1 MTLSLYQFLCI
12 LFLLLLVFRLNVST
26 AVEDEFRS
34 LLEFKKGI
42 KNDPLG
48 KIFST
53 WTQTGISDPSTTC
66 PSSFHGVVCD
76 ANSGS
81 VVAIELDG
89 LGLVGDLKFST
100 LNGLKQL
107 QKLSLSGNSLT
118 GRVVPAL
125 GSMFTLQYL
134 DLSGN
139 QFYGPIPARINDL
152 WALNHLNLSNNN
164 FTGGYP
170 NGSSKLEQLSVL
182 DLHNNGI
189 WGDIGELF
197 SELKHVHHLD
207 LSNNLFFGSIPV
219 NPDNVSL
226 VFTIQVMNLSH
237 NNLGGGFFPR
247 KLLETFWN
255 LQVLDLGNN
264 ALIGELPSF
273 GGLQNLRV
281 LRLGNNQLYGSIP
294 EELLQGMVPLA
305 ELDLSGNG
313 FSGSI
318 PKVNST
324 TLSVLNISSNHLVGS
339 LPSLKGTC
347 SVVDLSRNMLDDN
360 ILVIGSWEANL
371 EIIDLSSNRLI
382 GNIPNMTSQFFQQ
395 LTSVNFG
402 NNSIE
407 GTLPSALAASPR
419 LVKLDLSA
427 NKIGGPIPS
436 TFFTSTT
443 LMNLNISGNQLSGS
457 IPLEGSHASEL
468 LVQPPYPALESL
480 DLSENTLTG
489 NLSSAIGSLGRLQ
502 VLNLANNQLSG
513 VLPTEL
519 GELRSLEFL
528 DISNNHFNGSI
539 PENLSSS
546 LRVLNVSNNE
556 LSGAIPDNLR
566 NFNGSSFLPG
576 NSNLKVPSNWLHD
589 NHGVSDQ
596 NSQHRHSSKS
606 SIRVAIIIAS
616 VGAAL
621 MIAVVLLAYHRE
633 RFQDFRLP
641 SGFNGQSAGR
651 DVKLGK
657 FSRPAIFKFHGSS
670 APPPTSLSFSNDHL
684 LTANS
689 RSLSG
694 QIESGAEIVEHVGVT
709 AVSAS
714 GRRSTPG
721 SPVASSPRF
730 IDTIEQ
736 PVTLDVYSPDRLAGE
751 LFFLDGSLSFT
762 AEELSRAP
770 AEVLGRSSHGT
781 LYKATLNSG
790 HVLTVKWLRVGLVKN
805 KKEFA
810 KEVKKVGSI
819 RHPNA
824 VSLRAY
830 YWGPREQ
837 ERLILAD
844 YIPGDSL
851 SLHLYDT
858 DEIFTLD
865 PWSLMNAVV
874 ESLCFI
880 FEPLRELQKE
890 TTPRRYSPLSFNQ
903 RLKVAVEVTR
913 GLAYLHE
920 RGLPHGNLKPTN
932 IILVGA
938 EHSARLTD
946 YGLHRLMTPAG
957 IAEQILNLGAL
968 GYRAPELATAT
979 KPIPSF
985 KADVYALGVILMELL
1000 TRRSAGDI
1008 ISGQSGAV
1016 DLTDW
1021 VRLCDQEG
1029 RGMDCIDRD
1038 IAGGEE
1044 HCKAMDDVLAVSLR
1058 CILPVN
1064 ERPNIR
1070 QVVEDLCSI
1079 SV

>member
-1 MTLSLYQFLCI
+1 MTLSQSLSI
-12 LFLLLLVFRLNVST
+12 LLLVLVYRLNGSS
-26 AVEDEFRS
+26 AAEDEVRS

-48 KIFST
+48 RIFSS
-53 WTQTGISDPSTTC
+53 WSQTGLSDPSTC
-66 PSSFHGVVCD
+66 PKSFHGVVCD
-76 ANSGS
+76 TNSDS
-81 VVAIELDG
+81 IVTIALDG

-100 LNGLKQL
+100 LSGLKQL
-107 QKLSLSGNSLT
+107 RVLSLSGNSFT
-118 GRVVPAL
+118 GRIVPAL
-125 GSMFTLQYL
+125 GSMSTLQHL

-139 QFYGPIPARINDL
+139 QFYGPIPARINEL
-152 WALNHLNLSNNN
+152 WGLNYLNLSNNN

-170 NGSSKLEQLSVL
+170 SGISNLQQLRVL
-182 DLHNNGI
+182 DLHNNRL
-189 WGDIGELF
+189 WGDTGELF
-197 SELKHVHHLD
+197 LELKYIEHLD
-207 LSNNLFFGSIPV
+207 LSNNSFFGSLPM
-219 NPDNVSL
+219 NPDSVSL
-226 VFTIQVMNLSH
+226 ASTIQVINLSH
-237 NNLGGGFFPR
+237 NNLTGGFFPG
-247 KLLETFWN
+247 KLLQTFGN
-255 LQVLDLGNN
+255 LRVLDLGNN

-273 GGLQNLRV
+273 ELLFNLRV
-281 LRLGNNQLYGSIP
+281 LRLGNNQFYGLIP
-294 EELLQGMVPLA
+294 EELLQGMGPLE

-324 TLSVLNISSNHLVGS
+324 SLSVLNISSNQLDS
-339 LPSLKGTC
+339 LPSSIGNC
-347 SVVDLSRNMLDDN
+347 AVVDLSRNMLYGN
-360 ILVIGSWEANL
+360 ISAIESWEANL
-371 EIIDLSSNRLI
+371 EILDLSSNRLT
-382 GNIPNMTSQFFQQ
+382 GNIPTMTSQFQR
-395 LTSVNFG
+395 LTSLNFG
-402 NNSIE
+402 NNFLE
-407 GTLPSALAASPR
+407 GTLPSGLGTFPR
-419 LVKLDLSA
+419 LVKLDLST
-427 NKIGGPIPS
+427 NKLGGPIPS

-443 LMNLNISGNQLSGS
+443 LMNVNMSGNQLSGS
-457 IPLEGSHASEL
+457 IPLEVSHASEL

-480 DLSENTLTG
+480 DLSENTLSG
-489 NLSSAIGSLGRLQ
+489 NLSSAIGNLGRLQ
-502 VLNLANNQLSG
+502 VLNLAKNQLSG
-513 VLPTEL
+513 MLPTEL
-519 GELRSLEFL
+519 AKLKSLVFL
-528 DISNNHFNGSI
+528 DISYNNFNGSI
-539 PENLSSS
+539 PENLSLN
-546 LRVLNVSNNE
+546 LRAFNVSYNE
-556 LSGAIPDNLR
+556 LSGQVPDNLR
-566 NFNGSSFLPG
+566 NFSNSSFLPG
-576 NSNLKVPSNWLHD
+576 NSNLILPSNWSHD
-589 NHGVSDQ
+589 NNVDSGQ
-596 NSQHRHSSKS
+596 NSGHHHSSKS
-606 SIRVAIIIAS
+606 SIRVAIIVAS

-621 MIAVVLLAYHRE
+621 MIAVVVFAYHRE

-641 SGFNGQSAGR
+641 SGFNSQSAGR

-670 APPPTSLSFSNDHL
+670 EPPPTSLSFSNDHL

-694 QIESGAEIVEHVGVT
+694 QIESGTEIGEHVFPEGVT
-709 AVSAS
+709 AVSVATHLGYVGNHPATS
-714 GRRSTPG
+714 GRRSSPG
-721 SPVASSPRF
+721 SPIASSPRF

-751 LFFLDGSLSFT
+751 LFFLDSSLAFT

-790 HVLTVKWLRVGLVKN
+790 HILTVKWLRVGLVKN

-810 KEVKKVGSI
+810 KEVKKIGSI

-824 VSLRAY
+824 VPLRAY

-851 SLHLYDT
+851 ALHLY
-858 DEIFTLD
+858 
-865 PWSLMNAVV
+865 
-874 ESLCFI
+874 
-880 FEPLRELQKE
+880 E

-903 RLKVAVEVTR
+903 RLKVAVEVAR
-913 GLAYLHE
+913 GLAFLHE

-938 EHSARLTD
+938 DYSACLTD
-946 YGLHRLMTPAG
+946 YGLHRLMTPVG

-1044 HCKAMDDVLAVSLR
+1044 HCKAMDDLLAVSLR

-1070 QVVEDLCSI
+1070 LVVEDLGSI

>member
-1 MTLSLYQFLCI
+1 MTLSQSLS
-12 LFLLLLVFRLNVST
+12 LLLLVLVFRLNGSS
-26 AVEDEFRS
+26 AAEDEVRS

-48 KIFST
+48 KIFSS
-53 WTQTGISDPSTTC
+53 WSQTGLSDPSAC
-66 PSSFHGVVCD
+66 PKSFHGVVCD
-76 ANSGS
+76 ENSDS
-81 VVAIELDG
+81 VFSISLDG

-100 LNGLKQL
+100 LSGLKQL
-107 QKLSLSGNSLT
+107 KILSLSGNSFT

-125 GSMFTLQYL
+125 GSMLTLQRL

-139 QFYGPIPARINDL
+139 QFYGPIPARINELWDL
-152 WALNHLNLSNNN
+152 NYLNLSNNN
-164 FTGGYP
+164 FTFGYP
-170 NGSSKLEQLSVL
+170 SGISNLQQLRVL
-182 DLHNNGI
+182 DLHNNGL

-197 SELKHVHHLD
+197 LELKRIEHLD
-207 LSNNLFFGSIPV
+207 LSSNSFFGSLPTS
-219 NPDNVSL
+219 PENVSL
-226 VFTIQVMNLSH
+226 ASTIHVMNLSH
-237 NNLGGGFFPR
+237 NNLGGGFFPG
-247 KLLETFWN
+247 KLLEAFEN
-255 LQVLDLGNN
+255 LMVLDLGNN
-264 ALIGELPSF
+264 AIMGQLPSTGF
-273 GGLQNLRV
+273 MHNLRV
-281 LRLGNNQLYGSIP
+281 LRLGNNQLYGLIP
-294 EELLQGMVPLA
+294 DELLQGTGPLV

-318 PKVNST
+318 PIVNST
-324 TLSVLNISSNHLVGS
+324 KLRVLNISSNHLLGS
-339 LPSLKGTC
+339 LPSSIGSC
-347 SVVDLSRNMLDDN
+347 AVVDLSRNMLVDG
-360 ILVIGSWEANL
+360 ISAIESWEANL
-371 EIIDLSSNRLI
+371 EIIDLSSNRLT
-382 GNIPNMTSQFFQQ
+382 GNIPNMTSQFQL
-395 LTSVNFG
+395 LTSLNFG
-402 NNSIE
+402 NNSLE
-407 GTLPSALAASPR
+407 GTLPSSLGTLPR
-419 LVKLDLSA
+419 LVKLDLST
-427 NKIGGPIPS
+427 NKLGGLIPS

-468 LVQPPYPALESL
+468 LVQSPYPTLESL

-489 NLSSAIGSLGRLQ
+489 NLSSAIGNLRRLQ
-502 VLNLANNQLSG
+502 VLNLAKNQLSG
-513 VLPTEL
+513 MLPTEL
-519 GELRSLEFL
+519 GDLRSLEFL
-528 DISNNHFNGSI
+528 DISSNNFSGVI
-539 PENLSSS
+539 PENLSSN
-546 LRVLNVSNNE
+546 LRVFNVSNNE

-566 NFNGSSFLPG
+566 NFNESSFRPG
-576 NSNLKVPSNWLHD
+576 NSNLAIPSNWLHD
-589 NHGVSDQ
+589 NHGNPDQ
-596 NSQHRHSSKS
+596 NSQHHHNSKS
-606 SIRVAIIIAS
+606 SIRVAIILAS

-621 MIAVVLLAYHRE
+621 MIGVVLLAYHRQ
-633 RFQDFRLP
+633 RFQDFHLP
-641 SGFNGQSAGR
+641 SGFNSQSSGR
-651 DVKLGK
+651 DVKLGR
-657 FSRPAIFKFHGSS
+657 FSRPGIFKFHGSS
-670 APPPTSLSFSNDHL
+670 EPPPTSLSFSNDHL
-684 LTANS
+684 LTVNS

-694 QIESGAEIVEHVGVT
+694 QIESGTEIVEHVFPEGVT

-714 GRRSTPG
+714 THLGTVGNNPATSGRRS
-721 SPVASSPRF
+721 SPDSPIAHSPRF
-730 IDTIEQ
+730 IDTVEQ
-736 PVTLDVYSPDRLAGE
+736 PVTLDVCSPDRLAGE

-790 HVLTVKWLRVGLVKN
+790 YVLTVKWLRVGLVKI
-805 KKEFA
+805 KKAFA
-810 KEVKKVGSI
+810 KEVKKIGSI
-819 RHPNA
+819 KHPNA
-824 VSLRAY
+824 VPLRAY

-851 SLHLYDT
+851 ALHLY
-858 DEIFTLD
+858 
-865 PWSLMNAVV
+865 
-874 ESLCFI
+874 
-880 FEPLRELQKE
+880 E

-903 RLKVAVEVTR
+903 RLKVAIEVAQ

-920 RGLPHGNLKPTN
+920 RGLPHGDLKPTN

-938 EHSARLTD
+938 DYSVRLTD

-957 IAEQILNLGAL
+957 IVEQILNLGAL

-1008 ISGQSGAV
+1008 ISWHSAAV
-1016 DLTDW
+1016 DLIDW

-1044 HCKAMDDVLAVSLR
+1044 HCKAMDDLLAVSLR
-1058 CILPVN
+1058 CILPIN

-1070 QVVEDLCSI
+1070 QVVEDLGSI

>member
-1 MTLSLYQFLCI
+1 MTLSQSLS
-12 LFLLLLVFRLNVST
+12 LLLLVLVFRFNGSS
-26 AVEDEFRS
+26 AAEDEVRS

-48 KIFST
+48 KIFSS
-53 WTQTGISDPSTTC
+53 WSQTGLSNPSAC
-66 PSSFHGVVCD
+66 PKPFHGVVCD
-76 ANSGS
+76 EKSDS
-81 VVAIELDG
+81 VFSISLDG

-100 LNGLKQL
+100 LSGLKQL
-107 QKLSLSGNSLT
+107 KILSLSGNSFT

-125 GSMFTLQYL
+125 GSMLTLQHL

-139 QFYGPIPARINDL
+139 QFYGPIPARINEL
-152 WALNHLNLSNNN
+152 WGLNYLNLSNNN
-164 FTGGYP
+164 FTFGYP
-170 NGSSKLEQLSVL
+170 SGISNLQQLRVL
-182 DLHNNGI
+182 DLHNNGL

-197 SELKHVHHLD
+197 LELKRIEHLD
-207 LSNNLFFGSIPV
+207 LSNNSFFGSLPTS
-219 NPDNVSL
+219 PENVSL
-226 VFTIQVMNLSH
+226 SSTIQVMNLSH
-237 NNLGGGFFPR
+237 NNLGGGFFPG
-247 KLLETFWN
+247 KLLEAFEN
-255 LQVLDLGNN
+255 LMVLDLGNN
-264 ALIGELPSF
+264 AIMGQLPSTGF
-273 GGLQNLRV
+273 MHNLRV
-281 LRLGNNQLYGSIP
+281 LRLGNNQLYGLIP
-294 EELLQGMVPLA
+294 DELLQGTGPLE

-318 PKVNST
+318 LIVNST
-324 TLSVLNISSNHLVGS
+324 KLRVLNISSNHLLGS
-339 LPSLKGTC
+339 LPSSIGNC
-347 SVVDLSRNMLDDN
+347 AVVDLSRNMLVDG
-360 ILVIGSWEANL
+360 ISAIESWEANL
-371 EIIDLSSNRLI
+371 EIIDLSSNRLT
-382 GNIPNMTSQFFQQ
+382 GNIPNITSQFQL
-395 LTSVNFG
+395 LTSLNFG
-402 NNSIE
+402 NNSLE
-407 GTLPSALAASPR
+407 GTLPSALSTLPR
-419 LVKLDLSA
+419 LVKLDLST
-427 NKIGGPIPS
+427 NKLGGPIPS

-468 LVQPPYPALESL
+468 LVQSPYPALESL
-480 DLSENTLTG
+480 DLSENTFTG
-489 NLSSAIGSLGRLQ
+489 NLSSAIGNLWRLQ
-502 VLNLANNQLSG
+502 VLNLAKNQLSG
-513 VLPTEL
+513 MLPTEL
-519 GELRSLEFL
+519 GDLRSLEFL
-528 DISNNHFNGSI
+528 DISNNNFSGMI
-539 PENLSSS
+539 PENLSSN
-546 LRVLNVSNNE
+546 LRVFNVSNNE

-566 NFNGSSFLPG
+566 NFNESSFRPG
-576 NSNLKVPSNWLHD
+576 NSNLEIPSNWLHD
-589 NHGVSDQ
+589 NHGDPDQ
-596 NSQHRHSSKS
+596 NSQHHHNSKS
-606 SIRVAIIIAS
+606 SIRVAIILAS

-621 MIAVVLLAYHRE
+621 MIGVVLLAYHRQ
-633 RFQDFRLP
+633 RFQDFHLP
-641 SGFNGQSAGR
+641 SGFNSQSAGR
-651 DVKLGK
+651 DVKLGR
-657 FSRPAIFKFHGSS
+657 FSRPGIFKFHGSS
-670 APPPTSLSFSNDHL
+670 EPPPISLSFSNDHL
-684 LTANS
+684 LTVNS

-694 QIESGAEIVEHVGVT
+694 QIESGTEIVEHVFPEGVT

-714 GRRSTPG
+714 THLDTVGNNPATSGRGSSPG
-721 SPVASSPRF
+721 SPIASSPRF
-730 IDTIEQ
+730 VDTVEQ
-736 PVTLDVYSPDRLAGE
+736 PETLDVYSPDRLAGE

-810 KEVKKVGSI
+810 KEVKKIGSI

-824 VSLRAY
+824 VPLRAY

-844 YIPGDSL
+844 YISGDSL
-851 SLHLYDT
+851 ALHLY
-858 DEIFTLD
+858 
-865 PWSLMNAVV
+865 
-874 ESLCFI
+874 
-880 FEPLRELQKE
+880 E

-903 RLKVAVEVTR
+903 RLKVAIEVAR

-920 RGLPHGNLKPTN
+920 RGLPHGDLKPTN

-938 EHSARLTD
+938 DYSVRLTD

-968 GYRAPELATAT
+968 GYRAPELATVT

-1000 TRRSAGDI
+1000 TRRSAGDL
-1008 ISGQSGAV
+1008 ISAHSAAV

-1044 HCKAMDDVLAVSLR
+1044 HCKAMDDLLAVSLR
-1058 CILPVN
+1058 CILSIN

-1070 QVVEDLCSI
+1070 QVVENLGSI

>member
-1 MTLSLYQFLCI
+1 MTLSQSLS
-12 LFLLLLVFRLNVST
+12 LLLLVLVFRLSGSS
-26 AVEDEFRS
+26 AAEDEVRS

-42 KNDPLG
+42 KNDPLS
-48 KIFST
+48 KIFSS
-53 WTQTGISDPSTTC
+53 WSQTGLSNLSAC
-66 PSSFHGVVCD
+66 PKSFHGVVCD
-76 ANSGS
+76 ENSDS
-81 VVAIELDG
+81 VFSISLDG

-100 LNGLKQL
+100 LSGLKQL
-107 QKLSLSGNSLT
+107 KILSLSGNSFT

-125 GSMFTLQYL
+125 GSMLTLQHL

-139 QFYGPIPARINDL
+139 QFYGPIPARINEL
-152 WALNHLNLSNNN
+152 WGLNYLNLSNNN
-164 FTGGYP
+164 FTFGYP
-170 NGSSKLEQLSVL
+170 SGISNLQQLRVL
-182 DLHNNGI
+182 DLHNNGL

-197 SELKHVHHLD
+197 LELKRIEHLD
-207 LSNNLFFGSIPV
+207 LSNNSFFGSLPTS
-219 NPDNVSL
+219 PENVSL
-226 VFTIQVMNLSH
+226 SSTIQVMNLSH
-237 NNLGGGFFPR
+237 NNLGGGFFPG
-247 KLLETFWN
+247 KLLEAFEN
-255 LQVLDLGNN
+255 LMVLDLGNN
-264 ALIGELPSF
+264 AIMGQLPSTGF
-273 GGLQNLRV
+273 MHNLRV
-281 LRLGNNQLYGSIP
+281 LRLGNNQLYGLIP
-294 EELLQGMVPLA
+294 DELLQGTGPLE

-318 PKVNST
+318 PIVNST
-324 TLSVLNISSNHLVGS
+324 KLRVLNISSNHLLGS
-339 LPSLKGTC
+339 LPSSIGNC
-347 SVVDLSRNMLDDN
+347 AVVDLSRNMLVN
-360 ILVIGSWEANL
+360 GISAIESWEANL
-371 EIIDLSSNRLI
+371 EIIDLSSNRLT
-382 GNIPNMTSQFFQQ
+382 GNIPTITSHFQL
-395 LTSVNFG
+395 LTSLNFG
-402 NNSIE
+402 NNSLE
-407 GTLPSALAASPR
+407 GTLPSALDTLPR
-419 LVKLDLSA
+419 LVKLDLST
-427 NKIGGPIPS
+427 NKLSGPIPS

-468 LVQPPYPALESL
+468 LVQSPYPALESL

-489 NLSSAIGSLGRLQ
+489 NLSSAIGNLRRLQ
-502 VLNLANNQLSG
+502 VLNLAKNQLSG
-513 VLPTEL
+513 MLPTEL
-519 GELRSLEFL
+519 GDLRSLEFL
-528 DISNNHFNGSI
+528 DISNNNFSGMI
-539 PENLSSS
+539 PENLSSN
-546 LRVLNVSNNE
+546 LRVFNVSNNE

-566 NFNGSSFLPG
+566 NFNESSFRPG
-576 NSNLKVPSNWLHD
+576 NSNLAIPSNWLHD
-589 NHGVSDQ
+589 NHGDPDQ
-596 NSQHRHSSKS
+596 NSQHHHNSKS
-606 SIRVAIIIAS
+606 SIRVAIILAS

-621 MIAVVLLAYHRE
+621 MIGVVLLAYHRQ
-633 RFQDFRLP
+633 RFQDFHLP
-641 SGFNGQSAGR
+641 SGFNSQSAGR
-651 DVKLGK
+651 DVKLGR
-657 FSRPAIFKFHGSS
+657 FSQPGIFKFHGSS
-670 APPPTSLSFSNDHL
+670 EPPPTSLSFSNDHL

-694 QIESGAEIVEHVGVT
+694 QIESGTEIVEHVFPEGVT

-714 GRRSTPG
+714 THLGTVGNNPATSDRRSSPG
-721 SPVASSPRF
+721 SPIASSPRF
-730 IDTIEQ
+730 VDTVEQ

-781 LYKATLNSG
+781 LYKTTLNSG

-810 KEVKKVGSI
+810 KEVKKIGSI

-824 VSLRAY
+824 VPLRAF

-851 SLHLYDT
+851 ALHLY
-858 DEIFTLD
+858 
-865 PWSLMNAVV
+865 
-874 ESLCFI
+874 
-880 FEPLRELQKE
+880 E

-903 RLKVAVEVTR
+903 RLKVAIEVAR

-920 RGLPHGNLKPTN
+920 RGLPHGDLKPTN

-938 EHSARLTD
+938 DYSVRLTD

-1000 TRRSAGDI
+1000 TRRSAGDL
-1008 ISGQSGAV
+1008 ISAHSAAV

-1044 HCKAMDDVLAVSLR
+1044 HCKAMDDLLAVSLR
-1058 CILPVN
+1058 CILSIN

-1070 QVVEDLCSI
+1070 QVVENLGSI

>member
-26 AVEDEFRS
+26 AVEDEVRS

-189 WGDIGELF
+189 WGDIEELF

-207 LSNNLFFGSIPV
+207 LSNNSFFGSIPV

-264 ALIGELPSF
+264 ALIGALPSF

-339 LPSLKGTC
+339 LPSLKGNC

-419 LVKLDLSA
+419 LIKLDLSA

-736 PVTLDVYSPDRLAGE
+736 PVSLDVYSPDRLAGE

-851 SLHLYDT
+851 ALHLY
-858 DEIFTLD
+858 
-865 PWSLMNAVV
+865 
-874 ESLCFI
+874 
-880 FEPLRELQKE
+880 E

-903 RLKVAVEVTR
+903 RLKVSVEVAR